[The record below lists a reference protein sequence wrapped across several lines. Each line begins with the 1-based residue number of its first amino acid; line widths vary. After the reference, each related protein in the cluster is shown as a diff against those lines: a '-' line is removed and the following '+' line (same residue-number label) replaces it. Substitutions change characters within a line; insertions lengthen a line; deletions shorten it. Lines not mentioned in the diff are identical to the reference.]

1 MISIVQG
8 FKVMTRDAVDNR
20 ILLSKKE
27 MRSINDNQM
36 PEKYFAIC
44 KDDGKLYLY
53 DKSRVV
59 AATLA
64 EGDTDESTGKFTM
77 FSSGIIGSISVDG
90 VKLPIVDMNVALP
103 LITNLQHG
111 LAKAGKGISASD
123 DGVISIDFNAVDD
136 ESLSYK
142 KVNFNGATINGGNIS
157 IIEDEIK
164 TRVRLWKDTDENF
177 ESIKDSL
184 IPLDGEIIIVETAND
199 GIRYK
204 VGNGKSTYAEL
215 AFADQTI
222 RDQLSG
228 IVVQGYYHEGQFF
241 TSTAHDIKIVP
252 YSYKLYIDLPNDKL
266 YFYSDDDKTYHS
278 LVELPT
284 ASATKAGIMKLYDT
298 TGDNEDGTMTQKSI
312 TSEIA
317 KKFAVTAGT
326 DEDLI
331 FTAGE

>member
-1 MISIVQG
+1 MISVVQG

-20 ILLSKKE
+20 ILLSKSE
-27 MRSINDNQM
+27 MRKINDSQM

-64 EGDTDESTGKFTM
+64 EGDESEGTGKFTL
-77 FSSGIIGSISVDG
+77 FSAGTIESISVNG
-90 VKLPIVDMNVALP
+90 VKLPIADMNVELP
-103 LITNLQHG
+103 LITNAQFG
-111 LAKAGKGISASD
+111 LAKAGKGISANE
-123 DGVISIDFNAVDD
+123 GVISIDFNAVDD

-204 VGNGKSTYAEL
+204 VGNGTTTYANL
-215 AFADQTI
+215 PFADQTI

-228 IVVQGYYHEGQFF
+228 IVVQGYYHDGQFF
-241 TSTAHDIKIVP
+241 TSTVYDIKIVP

-266 YFYSDDDKTYHS
+266 YYYSDDDKSYHS

>member
-8 FKVMTRDAVDNR
+8 FKVQTRDAIDNR
-20 ILLSKKE
+20 ILLAKSE
-27 MRSINDNQM
+27 MKTINDNQM
-36 PEKYFAIC
+36 PDKYFAIC
-44 KDDGKLYLY
+44 KDDGSLYLY
-53 DKSRVV
+53 DKARVL
-59 AATLA
+59 TG
-64 EGDTDESTGKFTM
+64 EEETGKFYQFT
-77 FSSGIIGSISVDG
+77 SATIESISING
-90 VKLPIVDMNVALP
+90 VQLPIDNKDVALP
-103 LITNLQHG
+103 LVSTEGFG
-111 LAKAGKGISASD
+111 LVKAGKGITANE
-123 DGVISIDFNAVDD
+123 GVISIDFNAVDD
-136 ESLSYK
+136 ESISYK

-278 LVELPT
+278 LVELPN

-331 FTAGE
+331 FTTGE

>member
-20 ILLSKKE
+20 ILLSKSE
-27 MRSINDNQM
+27 MRTINDSQM

-77 FSSGIIGSISVDG
+77 FSAGTIESISVDG

-111 LAKAGKGISASD
+111 LAKAGKGISANE
-123 DGVISIDFNAVDD
+123 GVISIDFNAVDD

-228 IVVQGYYHEGQFF
+228 IVVQGYYHEGQFY
-241 TSTAHDIKIVP
+241 TSTVHDIKIVP

-278 LVELPT
+278 L
-284 ASATKAGIMKLYDT
+284 
-298 TGDNEDGTMTQKSI
+298 
-312 TSEIA
+312 
-317 KKFAVTAGT
+317 
-326 DEDLI
+326 
-331 FTAGE
+331 

>member
-8 FKVMTRDAVDNR
+8 FKVMTRDAIDNR
-20 ILLSKKE
+20 ILLSKSE
-27 MRSINDNQM
+27 MRTINDSQM

-59 AATLA
+59 AATPA

-77 FSSGIIGSISVDG
+77 FSSATIESISVDG
-90 VKLPIVDMNVALP
+90 VKIPIIDMNVDLP
-103 LITNLQHG
+103 LITAAQFG
-111 LAKAGKGISASD
+111 LAKAGKGINANE
-123 DGVISIDFNAVDD
+123 GVISIDFNAVDD

-142 KVNFNGATINGGNIS
+142 KVNFSGATINGGNIS

-215 AFADQTI
+215 TFADQAI

-228 IVVQGYYHEGQFF
+228 IVVRGYYHEGQFF
-241 TSTAHDIKIVP
+241 TSTAYDIKIVP
-252 YSYKLYIDLPNDKL
+252 YSYKLYIDLPNNKL

-278 LVELPT
+278 LVELPN

-298 TGDNEDGTMTQKSI
+298 TGNNEDGTMTQKSI

-317 KKFAVTAGT
+317 KKFAVTTGT

-331 FTAGE
+331 FTSGD

>member
-1 MISIVQG
+1 
-8 FKVMTRDAVDNR
+8 
-20 ILLSKKE
+20 
-27 MRSINDNQM
+27 
-36 PEKYFAIC
+36 
-44 KDDGKLYLY
+44 
-53 DKSRVV
+53 
-59 AATLA
+59 
-64 EGDTDESTGKFTM
+64 M
-77 FSSGIIGSISVDG
+77 FSSGTIEAISVDG
-90 VKLPIVDMNVALP
+90 GKLPIVDMNVALP

-111 LAKAGKGISASD
+111 LAKAGKGISANE
-123 DGVISIDFNAVDD
+123 GVISIDFNAVDD

-184 IPLDGEIIIVETAND
+184 IPLDGEIIIVDTAED

-204 VGNGKSTYAEL
+204 VGNGVKTFAEL
-215 AFADQTI
+215 PYADQVL
-222 RDQLSG
+222 RDQVSG
-228 IVVQGYYHEGQFF
+228 IVVQGYYYDGQFY
-241 TSTAHDIKIVP
+241 TDNTHNIKIVP
-252 YSYKLYIDLPNDKL
+252 YAYKLYIDLASVNI
-266 YFYSDDDKTYHS
+266 YYYSDDDKSYHS
-278 LVELPT
+278 LVNIPIAT
-284 ASATKAGIMKLYDT
+284 STKAGIMKLYDT

-331 FTAGE
+331 FTTGE

>member
-20 ILLSKKE
+20 ILLSKSE
-27 MRSINDNQM
+27 MRTINDSQM

-59 AATLA
+59 AAAIA

-77 FSSGIIGSISVDG
+77 FSSGTIESISVDG

-111 LAKAGKGISASD
+111 LAKAGKGISAN

-228 IVVQGYYHEGQFF
+228 IVVQGYYHEGQFY
-241 TSTAHDIKIVP
+241 TSTVHDIKIVP

-278 LVELPT
+278 LVELPN
-284 ASATKAGIMKLYDT
+284 ASSTKAGIMKLYDT
-298 TGDNEDGTMTQKSI
+298 TGNNEDGTMTQKSI

>member
-8 FKVMTRDAVDNR
+8 FKVMTRDAIDNR
-20 ILLSKKE
+20 ILLSKSE
-27 MRSINDNQM
+27 MKNINDAQM

-44 KDDGKLYLY
+44 KDDGGLYLY
-53 DKSRVV
+53 DKSRV
-59 AATLA
+59 LEDSGEE
-64 EGDTDESTGKFTM
+64 EGTGKFTQ
-77 FSSGIIGSISVDG
+77 FSSCVIESIRVDG
-90 VKLPIVDMNVALP
+90 IEIPIVDKRVDLP
-103 LITNLQHG
+103 LISASGFG
-111 LAKAGKGISASD
+111 LAKAGKGINAA
-123 DGVISIDFNAVDD
+123 DGVISIDFNAIDD

-142 KVNFNGATINGGNIS
+142 KVNFSGATINGGNIS
-157 IIEDEIK
+157 IIEDEIQ

-184 IPLDGEIIIVETAND
+184 IPLDGEIIIVETADD

-204 VGNGKSTYAEL
+204 VGNGKTTYADL
-215 AFADQTI
+215 PFADQTI

-228 IVVQGYYHEGQFF
+228 IVVQGYYHDGQFF
-241 TSTAHDIKIVP
+241 TSTAYDIKIVP
-252 YSYKLYIDLPNDKL
+252 YSYKLYIDLPDDKI
-266 YFYSDDDKTYHS
+266 YYYSDDDNSYHS
-278 LVELPT
+278 LVDLPT
-284 ASATKAGIMKLYDT
+284 ASSTKAGIMKLYDT

-331 FTAGE
+331 FTTGE

>member
-8 FKVMTRDAVDNR
+8 FRVMTRDAVDNR
-20 ILLSKKE
+20 ILLSKSE
-27 MRSINDNQM
+27 MRNINDSQM

-77 FSSGIIGSISVDG
+77 FSSGTIESISVDG

-111 LAKAGKGISASD
+111 LAKAGKGISANE
-123 DGVISIDFNAVDD
+123 GVISIDFNAVED

-215 AFADQTI
+215 SFADQTI

-228 IVVQGYYHEGQFF
+228 IVVQGYYHEGQFY
-241 TSTAHDIKIVP
+241 TSTVHDIKIVP

-266 YFYSDDDKTYHS
+266 YFYSDDDKIYHS
-278 LVELPT
+278 LVELPN

-298 TGDNEDGTMTQKSI
+298 TGNNEDGTMTQKSI

>member
-8 FKVMTRDAVDNR
+8 FKVMTRDAIDNR
-20 ILLSKKE
+20 ILLSKSE
-27 MRSINDNQM
+27 MRTINDSQM

-53 DKSRVV
+53 DKSRVA

-77 FSSGIIGSISVDG
+77 FSSGTIESISVDG

-111 LAKAGKGISASD
+111 LAKAGKGISANE
-123 DGVISIDFNAVDD
+123 GVISIDFNAVDD

-241 TSTAHDIKIVP
+241 TSTVHDIKIVP

-278 LVELPT
+278 LVELPN

-298 TGDNEDGTMTQKSI
+298 TGNNEDGTMTQKSI